1 MGNRLF
7 DQYTY
12 LHFSVGILSYFW
24 GINLVLFLT
33 VHTLFEIIE
42 NSKFG
47 MHIINN
53 YMFFWPGGKPVA
65 DTYINILGD
74 TIGGYV
80 GWLSA
85 FYLDQI
91 GGERGWYLKH
101 LNY

>member
-1 MGNRLF
+1 
-7 DQYTY
+7 
-12 LHFSVGILSYFW
+12 
-24 GINLVLFLT
+24 
-33 VHTLFEIIE
+33 
-42 NSKFG
+42 
-47 MHIINN
+47 
-53 YMFFWPGGKPVA
+53 MFFWPGGKPVA

-101 LNY
+101 LNYKK